1 MRHLPAS
8 RGAVE
13 TLGPGTRPPLHTVP
27 GRSRGCALRHRA
39 AGAGGGDASDYARRS
54 CLSGSRCRAGAAPAV
69 SRKALAGAS
78 VSNSGRAAARPS
90 GLCLDRGAPAL
101 SGARYPRSLGSRGGG
116 GGRVPVTTA
125 VLSSEAVRQAL
136 RQVKDPELDMNIVDL
151 GLVYDVEVD
160 DGLVR
165 INMTLTSPGCP
176 AGPMITNDIYR
187 VVRAMEGVKD
197 VDIDIVWEPYWTPD
211 RIDPKIRAMMGF

>member
-1 MRHLPAS
+1 M
-8 RGAVE
+8 
-13 TLGPGTRPPLHTVP
+13 
-27 GRSRGCALRHRA
+27 
-39 AGAGGGDASDYARRS
+39 
-54 CLSGSRCRAGAAPAV
+54 
-69 SRKALAGAS
+69 
-78 VSNSGRAAARPS
+78 
-90 GLCLDRGAPAL
+90 
-101 SGARYPRSLGSRGGG
+101 
-116 GGRVPVTTA
+116 TTA
-125 VLSSEAVRQAL
+125 VLSSDSVRQAL

-176 AGPMITNDIYR
+176 AGPMITNDIYKA
-187 VVRAMEGVKD
+187 VRAVEGVKD